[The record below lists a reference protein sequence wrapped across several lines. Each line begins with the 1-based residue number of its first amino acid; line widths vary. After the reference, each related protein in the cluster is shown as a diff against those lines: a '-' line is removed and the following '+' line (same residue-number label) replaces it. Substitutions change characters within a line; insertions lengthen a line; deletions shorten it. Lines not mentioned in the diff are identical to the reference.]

1 MKKDCSFSVGV
12 FAVVRL
18 LTTSIPLVCVS
29 LICFAGSAGAEW
41 LSEGDFNVV
50 YDNNLSRS
58 LHESD
63 RKGDTAVRPRV
74 SLGNYIQLSGPLGL
88 SVTAN
93 AGGDIYTEYKALNN
107 INLGMT
113 VSLKYK
119 IGLGPYAPWVK
130 GYGSVQYSDYEENMR
145 DGASFITGIMVGKRL
160 HERIDIK
167 IGYEHESM
175 HAHNS
180 LFDQLSDTAS
190 VRTDI
195 SVIGP
200 LNLLLGYAIKKGNVA
215 VYNAADADSV
225 VIAYTFHEPMEIYKI
240 RAVTQTFTVGL
251 GMPLADHLSADFSSQ
266 FSTVRGDDGS
276 RYPDAVFRLG
286 INYSF

>member
-1 MKKDCSFSVGV
+1 MKEDSSISV
-12 FAVVRL
+12 AVLAVARL
-18 LTTSIPLVCVS
+18 LTSILLVSAS
-29 LICFAGSAGAEW
+29 LICFTDSAGAEW
-41 LSEGDFNVV
+41 FSEGDLNVV
-50 YDNNLSRS
+50 YDNNLSRA

-74 SLGNYIQLSGPLGL
+74 SLGNYFQLSDPLGL

-130 GYGSVQYSDYEENMR
+130 GYGSVQYSDYEENIR
-145 DGASFITGIMVGKRL
+145 DGASFITGFMVGKRL
-160 HERIDIK
+160 HERIDMK

-180 LFDQLSDTAS
+180 LFDQLSDAAS
-190 VRTDI
+190 VSTDI
-195 SVIGP
+195 SIIGP
-200 LNLLLGYAIKKGNVA
+200 LHLLLGYSIKSGNVA
-215 VYNAADADSV
+215 VYYSSSARDETF
-225 VIAYTFHEPMEIYKI
+225 YKTFHTPMEIY
-240 RAVTQTFTVGL
+240 RAHATTRSISTGLDMALGYEWSVGL
-251 GMPLADHLSADFSSQ
+251 SAVFND
-266 FSTVRGDDGS
+266 VRARHDR
-276 RYPDAVFRLG
+276 RYPDAVYRIG
-286 INYSF
+286 INYNF